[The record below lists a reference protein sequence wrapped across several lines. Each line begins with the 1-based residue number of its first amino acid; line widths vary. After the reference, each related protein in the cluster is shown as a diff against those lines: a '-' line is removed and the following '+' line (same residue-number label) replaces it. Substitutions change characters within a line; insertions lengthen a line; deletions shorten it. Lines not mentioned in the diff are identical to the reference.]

1 MAFTRRNDLF
11 IICWCLMPLSALFG
25 LWPYSGGQFLYAE
38 KAGVY
43 GEIHISSPGKLV
55 ILVN

>member
-1 MAFTRRNDLF
+1 MAVTRGNDFF
-11 IICWCLMPLSALFG
+11 IICWCLMSLLTLFG

-43 GEIHISSPGKLV
+43 GEIHMSSAGKLV